1 MACGGLANSEFH
13 NANSFKKRVGNCT
26 IRLLKVA
33 LEMRRFIQPLT
44 YGRDGHKILLKIGIH
59 YGPVIAGVIGH
70 HKPQFSLIG
79 DTINTTSRL
88 CSTGRDGKIILSE
101 KAYYQVKDYEK
112 LLFLE
117 RKVDAKGKGELLT
130 YEVKQMRK
138 TQGKSPENKKN
149 SKKSPLKD
157 IKLSLENYQRAM
169 VHKTVKKI
177 RLFEE
182 ILTKSESPSELKI
195 SGPSPSLLLRK
206 SKSSL
211 INLSNF
217 NIIHKKKD
225 SKMCKISGILD
236 ITDQK
241 KNEIM
246 PSLRLSLIKD
256 FKMVHTS
263 SISPKSCFSSRN
275 PTFLISP
282 NSKKPSKIPEPISPI
297 SKNSDNFFNYKPY
310 YEDSD
315 EKRLKPKPN
324 SITEV
329 EESDKSPEIND
340 KNDKKSN
347 KSDELSAFIEE
358 MEYEETEPEEFL
370 NKLNNSFETEV
381 EESECDKSPLHY
393 DRNFKE
399 NFENSK
405 KYLLNFSRF
414 SLRFTRENDEELIQ
428 EFHDILFSDYF
439 EEFNHKKENKYVMN
453 LAIFYF
459 IIEFIILLFFG
470 FPIKY
475 RRIEIIIIK
484 TLNLLGFFIVLQW
497 KNLLYKLNYLKKATC
512 GLFILWVLT
521 TNFSYFPEN
530 FFQLTVFN
538 ELSQMFLLL
547 VFSHISFINFSET
560 LVFSVFSLCFYLYFS
575 FFSSSK
581 LLFILLSL
589 LLILFSS
596 YKNYLSR
603 LNKFNYS
610 LIKKQKKTQQ
620 TDLLMH
626 LLPTH
631 LFKKFMLNPSSKS
644 ELIDEFD
651 GVTML
656 FADIKGFT
664 EFSAKRT
671 PVEVV
676 NMLRDLFTEFDK
688 LCLKNNVYKLYTIGD
703 CYVVLGMINGE
714 NREDSNEFIVNE
726 AKNIILMAFSMI
738 ETIKLVRKKIGY
750 NGLDMRIGIH
760 TGKIIGG
767 IIGTDIVR
775 YDIYGKDVLI
785 ANKMESNGKEG
796 HIMVS
801 RDTKLLLEEAFND
814 FFLFEY
820 YKDVEIKALGIQV
833 EGHFIYPNAAIL

>member
-1 MACGGLANSEFH
+1 
-13 NANSFKKRVGNCT
+13 
-26 IRLLKVA
+26 
-33 LEMRRFIQPLT
+33 MRKFIQPLT
-44 YGRDGHKILLKIGIH
+44 YGRDGRKILLKIGIH

-79 DTINTTSRL
+79 DTVNTTSRL

-112 LLFLE
+112 LVFFD

-138 TQGKSPENKKN
+138 IVRKSPKMKKNAKN

-157 IKLSLENYQRAM
+157 LKQSLDRYQRAALHM
-169 VHKTVKKI
+169 PEKKM

-182 ILTKSESPSELKI
+182 ILKSESPSELNI

-206 SKSSL
+206 SQSSQV
-211 INLSNF
+211 NLSNF
-217 NIIHKKKD
+217 MSLDKEK
-225 SKMCKISGILD
+225 SSKISKIAGILE
-236 ITDQK
+236 TQTPK
-241 KNEIM
+241 HEKLR
-246 PSLRLSLIKD
+246 PLLRLSLIKD

-263 SISPKSCFSSRN
+263 SISPKSCFASRN
-275 PTFLISP
+275 PTFTLSP
-282 NSKKPSKIPEPISPI
+282 NSKRPAKTPEISPI
-297 SKNSDNFFNYKPY
+297 SGSEFNFFNYKSY
-310 YEDSD
+310 CEDSD
-315 EKRLKPKPN
+315 EKKIKTKPR
-324 SITEV
+324 SIKEV
-329 EESDKSPEIND
+329 EESDVSPD
-340 KNDKKSN
+340 LNDKKS
-347 KSDELSAFIEE
+347 SRSEEIGQLVEE
-358 MEYEETEPEEFL
+358 MEYEEDLPGELRTKS
-370 NKLNNSFETEV
+370 NTSFETE
-381 EESECDKSPLHY
+381 ENESECDRSAMTY
-393 DRNFKE
+393 DKNFKE

-414 SLRFTRENDEELIQ
+414 SLRFQRENDEELIKEFNETLYTDYLQ
-428 EFHDILFSDYF
+428 EFHA
-439 EEFNHKKENKYVMN
+439 KKENEYVMK
-453 LAIFYF
+453 LVFFYF
-459 IIEFIILLFFG
+459 IAEFIFLLFFG

-475 RRIEIIIIK
+475 HRIQLIFIK
-484 TLNLLGFFIVLQW
+484 TLNLLGFFIVLHW
-497 KNLLYKLNYLKKATC
+497 KNLLYKLNYLKKAT
-512 GLFILWVLT
+512 FYMFFLWALT
-521 TNFSYFPEN
+521 WNFCYFSASFP
-530 FFQLTVFN
+530 QIAVFN
-538 ELSQMFLLL
+538 ELSQMFLILT
-547 VFSHISFINFSET
+547 FSQISFITFFET
-560 LVFSVFSLCFYLYFS
+560 LLFSIFSLIFYLFFS

-603 LNKFNYS
+603 LNKFNYN
-610 LIKKQKKTQQ
+610 LINKQKKTQQ
-620 TDLLMH
+620 NDLLMH

-631 LFKKFMLNPSSKS
+631 LFKKFMLNPASKS

-714 NREDSNEFIVNE
+714 NREDSNENIVQE

-801 RDTKLLLEEAFND
+801 RETKNLLEEAFSD
-814 FFLFEY
+814 FFLFEF
-820 YKDVEIKALGIQV
+820 YKEVNIPALKMNV
-833 EGHFIYPNAAIL
+833 EGYFIYPNASIL